1 MSATRFFLQVF
12 VFSAALIST
21 LTGCASP
28 KVTAPGTSSSATS
41 SLATP
46 SAATVNAQVKPNP
59 TLTAPVRPRP
69 SAGGYLT
76 RPEVQAFAQNL
87 ADSSPLTRAQIDE
100 LLAQAVRSPSAIRLM
115 TPPAPG
121 LPRAPREWDRYQ
133 SRFVEPIRINKGKAF
148 MAAHRASLSLAEE
161 RYGVP
166 ANVIAAI
173 IGVETLYGEHL
184 GNYRVLDA
192 ITSLSFDY
200 PDPLRPD
207 RIEMFQGQLADL
219 IELHYQGKVD
229 ATRQLGSYAGAMGIP
244 QFMPTSLKRWAVPAN
259 PDRAINL
266 ENHVDDA
273 ILSVANFLVEH
284 GWIRGLPVFAPVRLP
299 ADPAKLVAGG
309 LIPTLTWPEL
319 EAQGATIANGAPPN
333 SQWME
338 YPLGVIDLPT
348 SSQNR
353 VEYRTATPN
362 FFALTQYNRSYFY
375 ATAVEDLAQALIGAA
390 SAAPSPALSLPPSA
404 RLR

>member
-1 MSATRFFLQVF
+1 
-12 VFSAALIST
+12 
-21 LTGCASP
+21 
-28 KVTAPGTSSSATS
+28 
-41 SLATP
+41 
-46 SAATVNAQVKPNP
+46 
-59 TLTAPVRPRP
+59 
-69 SAGGYLT
+69 
-76 RPEVQAFAQNL
+76 
-87 ADSSPLTRAQIDE
+87 
-100 LLAQAVRSPSAIRLM
+100 
-115 TPPAPG
+115 
-121 LPRAPREWDRYQ
+121 
-133 SRFVEPIRINKGKAF
+133 
-148 MAAHRASLSLAEE
+148 
-161 RYGVP
+161 VP

-244 QFMPTSLKRWAVPAN
+244 QFMPTSLKRWAVSAN

-319 EAQGATIANGAPPN
+319 EAQGATIATGAPPN
-333 SQWME
+333 SQWMD

-390 SAAPSPALSLPPSA
+390 SATPSPALSHTPSA